1 MNVTANMSM
10 SLDGFVNHPTD
21 GVNTLFGWY
30 SRGDVVTET
39 ANEEEWQLKT
49 DAEEAAALEDAKTSI
64 GAILYGRRSFDAA
77 DGWNGL
83 HPLGVP
89 VVVLTHSIPK
99 GWPREG
105 SSVHFVTEG
114 GIAAAVAKG
123 GEVGGGKDVVIGS
136 ADLTQQALNAGL
148 LDVLTVDLVAAML
161 GEGTRFFDGLRGTPY
176 ELEQTS
182 VRPGN
187 GVTHLAYRVVR
198 H

>member
-1 MNVTANMSM
+1 MQVTANMSM

-21 GVNTLFGWY
+21 GVATLFGWY
-30 SRGDVVTET
+30 GRGDVVTET
-39 ANEEEWQLKT
+39 ANDEQWELKT
-49 DAEEAAALEDAKTSI
+49 DADEAAALESAKASV

-77 DGWNGL
+77 GGWNGL

-89 VVVLTHSIPK
+89 VVVLTHSVPE

-114 GIAAAVAKG
+114 GIAAAIEEAR
-123 GEVGGGKDVVIGS
+123 EVGGGKDVVIGS

-161 GEGTRFFDGLRGTPY
+161 GAGTRFFDHLTGTPY
-176 ELEQTS
+176 ELEQIW

-187 GVTHLAYRVVR
+187 GVTHLGYQVVKR
-198 H
+198 